1 MPSNNPFETI
11 DVRGNNQKRVRSL
24 LNLLPKTT
32 FPFVSDF
39 QRGFPREEKSCGQIG
54 IYAREAP
61 SLGEKGVML
70 VVVNE
75 HLFGDPTKPEHNPV
89 FRIPDGASNIYFVPP
104 RQPPLKEDHPFAG
117 VEFSY
122 KGARFLFGYELSGAA
137 YNTIK
142 GLVSC
147 PYLVS

>member
-11 DVRGNNQKRVRSL
+11 DIRGGNREKVHSL
-24 LNLLPKTT
+24 LSLLPETT
-32 FPFVSDF
+32 FRFFDDF
-39 QRGFPREEKSCGQIG
+39 RRGLPGQEQFCGQIG

-61 SLGEKGVML
+61 LLGETGVML

-75 HLFGDPTKPEHNPV
+75 HLFGDPTNPEHNPV
-89 FRIPDGASNIYFVPP
+89 LRIPDGASNIYIVPP

-122 KGARFLFGYELSGAA
+122 NGARFFFGYELSGAA
-137 YNTIK
+137 YNTIRE
-142 GLVSC
+142 L
-147 PYLVS
+147 